1 MKLHDIF
8 LTASANMFRSKLRT
22 FLTIIAI
29 FIGAFTL
36 TLTNGIGTG
45 IADYIDRQVGSL
57 GQKDLVTITVKS
69 TANPQDDKP
78 QKYDPNKTTS
88 SGRGVGAEVSSVLT
102 QKDIDTL
109 KAESDLTDVQPS
121 FSVSPDYISGE
132 NGEKFKVSSS
142 SIGGLA
148 TLDLAAG
155 AQLNKDGNQI
165 IIPENYVSSLGYS
178 NDSDAVNKKVTIAI
192 SDAFG
197 KQQTIEATI
206 VGVQRPGIISSS
218 GAALNQTLTNTLY
231 GIQTSGLPDNAK
243 NKFIAATGRITG
255 DLTSQHIQDV
265 KNKLSEKGYA
275 IQTVDDQL
283 GTFKTVINAIT
294 WVLNGFAIIALLAAS
309 FGIVNTLLMSVQERT
324 KEIGLMKAMGMRSS
338 RIFLLFSTEAV
349 LIGFWGS
356 LIGVVAAM
364 LIGQLING
372 SLANSLL
379 KDLPGFSLLVFTP
392 MAVLGVMLLI
402 MVIAF
407 IAGTLPARQAAKQHP
422 IDALRYE

>member
-1 MKLHDIF
+1 MNLRDIF
-8 LTASANMFRSKLRT
+8 LTASANMLRSKLRT

-45 IADYIDRQVGSL
+45 ISDYIDRQVGSI

-69 TANPQDDKP
+69 DATAQSDTP
-78 QKYDPNKTTS
+78 QKYDPEKTAS
-88 SGRGVGAEVSSVLT
+88 SQRGVGGSTSVLT
-102 QKDIDTL
+102 EKDIDTL
-109 KAESDLTDVQPS
+109 KADSDITDVQPS
-121 FSVSPDYISGE
+121 YSITPDYIAGI
-132 NGEKFKVSSS
+132 NGEKFKMNASP
-142 SIGGLA
+142 IGSHA
-148 TLDLAAG
+148 TLDLASG
-155 AQLNKDGNQI
+155 SQLGSSGNQI
-165 IIPENYVSSLGYS
+165 ILPENYVSSLGYA
-178 NDSDAVNKKVTIAI
+178 NDSDAVNKTVSIGI

-197 KQQTIEATI
+197 KQQTVEATI

-218 GAALNQTLTNTLY
+218 GAAINQALTDALY
-231 GIQTSGLPDNAK
+231 TIQVTGLPDNAK
-243 NKFIAATGRITG
+243 NKFAGAFARITG
-255 DLTSQHIQDV
+255 DLTTEHIQDV
-265 KNKLSEKGYA
+265 KNKLSDKGFA
-275 IQTVDDQL
+275 VQTVDDQL

-356 LIGVVAAM
+356 LIGVGVAM
-364 LIGQLING
+364 LTGQLING
-372 SLANSLL
+372 ALANSIL
-379 KDLPGFSLLVFTP
+379 KDLPGFNLLVFTP
-392 MAVLGVMLLI
+392 TAVLAVMLLI